1 MIYLDSASTTA
12 VDKELTKVINMYL
25 YEFYG
30 NAGSPHKFGR
40 TCRNV
45 IEEARNQISHA
56 VNVNSDGVIFT
67 SCGSEANTL
76 AIVGLANHLQ
86 SLNLNHIITTKYE
99 HHSVLNAMKEME
111 RYGFEV
117 TYLDVN
123 NGVVS
128 CDELNE
134 AIRDN
139 TGLVSIMCVNNEIG
153 SVNNIQQIYA
163 FCKNR
168 RILFH
173 SDCVQAFGTV
183 PIDMEAMADMIT
195 LSGHKIH
202 APKGIGCLCVKNKQL
217 LSNIIYGGEQEFGLR
232 PGTENVANI
241 VAFGSMAQYAVEN
254 REQIFTHIEQ
264 VSMCFGARLM
274 KLCDE
279 NHIVYHFNSP
289 HFRNTPKILSVR
301 FDDVEAETL
310 MMLLDANGVCV
321 SAGSACSSHSTK
333 PSHVL
338 KAIGLTDEEARSTIR
353 ISFSDYN
360 TVEEVER
367 AAEIIVQC
375 ILQLQHMRE
384 E

>member
-139 TGLVSIMCVNNEIG
+139 T
-153 SVNNIQQIYA
+153 
-163 FCKNR
+163 
-168 RILFH
+168 
-173 SDCVQAFGTV
+173 
-183 PIDMEAMADMIT
+183 
-195 LSGHKIH
+195 
-202 APKGIGCLCVKNKQL
+202 
-217 LSNIIYGGEQEFGLR
+217 
-232 PGTENVANI
+232 
-241 VAFGSMAQYAVEN
+241 
-254 REQIFTHIEQ
+254 
-264 VSMCFGARLM
+264 
-274 KLCDE
+274 
-279 NHIVYHFNSP
+279 
-289 HFRNTPKILSVR
+289 
-301 FDDVEAETL
+301 
-310 MMLLDANGVCV
+310 
-321 SAGSACSSHSTK
+321 
-333 PSHVL
+333 
-338 KAIGLTDEEARSTIR
+338 
-353 ISFSDYN
+353 
-360 TVEEVER
+360 
-367 AAEIIVQC
+367 
-375 ILQLQHMRE
+375 
-384 E
+384 